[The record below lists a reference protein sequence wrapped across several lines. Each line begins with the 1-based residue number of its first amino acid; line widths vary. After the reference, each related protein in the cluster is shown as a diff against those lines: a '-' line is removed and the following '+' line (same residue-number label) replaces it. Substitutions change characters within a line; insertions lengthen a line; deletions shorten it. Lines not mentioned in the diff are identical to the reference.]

1 MQPLKRREPATAPK
15 QVAAVDLGSNSFHM
29 VIARLHGAELQII
42 DRLREQVRLAEG
54 LDEDRRLGGD
64 AQARGLDCL
73 RRFQQRISGLA
84 AENVRIVGTNTLRSA
99 KNAADF
105 IEQAEEVLGH
115 PIEIVSGIEEARLI
129 YSGVAHS
136 LGAGADVNRLVIDIG
151 GGSTEIIIGRGMRPL
166 LMESLYIGSVTL
178 TNRFFRSGKV
188 TAAAVNRALLEVQLE
203 FEPKLAAYK
212 ERGWSSAIGTS
223 GTVLAVKKILEAN
236 GWTKNGIT
244 AAGARKLLDVMLDA
258 GDVDALKLDGLSRE
272 RAKILP
278 AGLAILLGAIE
289 SLAIDKLDVSDGAM
303 REGLLYD
310 LIGRQD
316 RGRDTRASSVKA
328 LADRYHVDP
337 QQARRVEDTAVKC
350 LRMVASA
357 WKLDEGDDALWLRW
371 AARLHEIGLD
381 IAHSNYQKHGAY
393 IIAHADIA
401 GFSYQEQHLLG
412 LLVLAHR
419 RKFPTKAVKA
429 VKSIWGKKAERLAVL
444 LRLVTLMHRSR
455 SATALPDFKLDGG
468 KKRLSLQMPRGW
480 LDAHPLTRADLER
493 ERQYLEQVDVMLE
506 FQ

>member
-1 MQPLKRREPATAPK
+1 MQPVKKREPATAPK

-29 VIARLHGAELQII
+29 VIARLHGTGLQII
-42 DRLREQVRLAEG
+42 DRLREQVRLADG
-54 LDEDRRLGGD
+54 LDEDRRLSAE
-64 AQARGLDCL
+64 AQTRGLDCL
-73 RRFQQRISGLA
+73 RRFQQRISGLP
-84 AENVRIVGTNTLRSA
+84 AEDVRVVGTNTLRSA

-105 IEQAEEVLGH
+105 IERAEEVLGH

-136 LGAGADVNRLVIDIG
+136 VGSAADVNRLVIDIG
-151 GGSTEIIIGRGMRPL
+151 GGSTEMIIGRGTRPL

-178 TNRFFRSGKV
+178 TNRFFRSGKI
-188 TAAAVNRALLEVQLE
+188 TPSAFSRALLEVQLE
-203 FEPKLAAYK
+203 LEPKVSLYK
-212 ERGWSSAIGTS
+212 ERGWNNAVGTS

-236 GWTKNGIT
+236 SWTKNGIT
-244 AAGARKLLDVMLDA
+244 AAGVRKLLEVILHA
-258 GDVDALKLDGLSRE
+258 GDVEALRLDGLSRE

-278 AGLAILLGAIE
+278 AGLAILLGSIE
-289 SLAIDKLDVSDGAM
+289 SLGIDKMDVSDGAL

-310 LIGRQD
+310 LVGRQD
-316 RGRDTRASSVKA
+316 RGRDTRATSVKA
-328 LADRYHVDP
+328 LADRYHVDE

-350 LRMVASA
+350 LRMVAAA
-357 WKLDEGDDALWLRW
+357 WKLDDDEDVLWLRW

-381 IAHSNYQKHGAY
+381 IAHSNYQKHGGY
-393 IIAHADIA
+393 IIAHADLA

-419 RKFPTKAVKA
+419 RKFPTKALKA

-444 LRLVTLMHRSR
+444 LRLATLMRRSR
-455 SATALPDFKLDGG
+455 TAAALPDFKLEGG

-493 ERQYLEQVDVMLE
+493 EVQYLDQVGFTLE
-506 FQ
+506 FE